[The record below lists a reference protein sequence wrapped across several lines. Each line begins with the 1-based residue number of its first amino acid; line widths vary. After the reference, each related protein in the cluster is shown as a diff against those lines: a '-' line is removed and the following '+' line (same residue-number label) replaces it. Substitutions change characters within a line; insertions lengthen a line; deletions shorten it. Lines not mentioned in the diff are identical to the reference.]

1 MYQRLRAFL
10 QRLTDDVL
18 AAKPSLPRPVH
29 VLLAH
34 DTNLDSYTRLEWDG
48 TYIGRLHVGG
58 VVLEGTA
65 EELARFARE
74 AEIAAAMAAAAQYL
88 DADRPGTLSPSGGE
102 A

>member
-10 QRLTDDVL
+10 QGLIADVL
-18 AAKPSLPRPVH
+18 GARPSLADPVH
-29 VLLAH
+29 VLLTH
-34 DTNLDSYTRLEWDG
+34 DTDLDSDTRLEWDG
-48 TYIGRLHVGG
+48 TYIGRLHIGG

-65 EELARFARE
+65 DELARFARE